1 MAASLVVVPAVEVV
15 APVVGGPGAGTP
27 PGAGARGIASGAVVG
42 ITGTETLP
50 TMPEEEEEEEE
61 GGLSFSSK
69 DRRLVGAAAFFALGF
84 PFPSP
89 TGAAAALGASFF
101 TALAMTGAGAAD
113 TAAGAAGAVSVA
125 ATGAAAAALSAS

>member
-15 APVVGGPGAGTP
+15 APVVGGPGAGAP

-50 TMPEEEEEEEE
+50 TMPEEEEE
-61 GGLSFSSK
+61 GLSFSSK
-69 DRRLVGAAAFFALGF
+69 DRRLVGAASFFALGF

-101 TALAMTGAGAAD
+101 TVLAMTGAGAAD
-113 TAAGAAGAVSVA
+113 TAAGAAGAVSVTA
-125 ATGAAAAALSAS
+125 MSAAAAVLSAS